1 MSEIKGKLIIVCAP
15 SGSGKTTIVKAVLP
29 EITSL
34 EFSVSACSR
43 TPRQGETDGKDYYFL
58 SEEEFRKK
66 IDQGAFLE
74 WEEVYPGSFYGTL
87 KSEVQ
92 RIWNNG
98 RHVIFDVDVIGGLN
112 IKKQYP
118 DNSLALFIMP
128 PSVEE
133 LRARLT
139 GRGTETPQSIEKRI
153 DKAEFEMGFAPEFDA
168 TVVNDDLEMAIAL
181 TKEIMNSF
189 LYPA

>member
-1 MSEIKGKLIIVCAP
+1 MIIVCAP
-15 SGSGKTTIVKAVLP
+15 SGSGKTTIVKSVLP
-29 EITSL
+29 EIPSL

-43 TPRQGETDGKDYYFL
+43 PPREGEVHGKDYYFL
-58 SEEEFRKK
+58 SEDEFRKK
-66 IDQGAFLE
+66 IDEGAFLE

-87 KSEVQ
+87 KSEVH
-92 RIWNNG
+92 RIWKEG
-98 RHVIFDVDVIGGLN
+98 KHVIFDVDVIGGIN

-133 LRARLT
+133 LRSRLT
-139 GRGTETPQSIEKRI
+139 GRGTETPESLEKRI
-153 DKAEFEMGFAPEFDA
+153 SKAEFEMGFADGFDA

-181 TKEIMNSF
+181 TREIMSSF
-189 LYPA
+189 LHPA